1 MNIDTNF
8 LKFSL
13 NLMIILLMI
22 IFKLKKSKA

>member
-13 NLMIILLMI
+13 NLMIILLTI

>member
-22 IFKLKKSKA
+22 IFKLKKSKT